1 MKQSAIEERFTKQG
15 YQNHLRACSA
25 YPNIETVEHTNGIQS
40 ERLARSTKSSRPI
53 IQN

>member
-1 MKQSAIEERFTKQG
+1 MKRIASQEHFTTQG
-15 YQNHLRACSA
+15 YQNHLQAHSV
-25 YPNIETVEHTNGIQS
+25 YPRIETVEHTNGIQS